1 MDESDARLLT
11 RIQARLPIEPRPFE
25 RLGHELGMTEREVL
39 DRVRRLSQSG
49 VIRRIGATFHPERLG
64 YVSTL
69 AAMQVDADRI
79 EAVAAAACRFAE
91 VTHCY
96 ERDGQWNL
104 WFTITAESP
113 ERLEAV
119 LDAVRAQAPG
129 CPVVSLPS
137 RRRYKLR
144 VEFDLEQA
152 ADGPEQNAAPP
163 LRQRGG
169 SLEEC

>member
-11 RIQARLPIEPRPFE
+11 RIQSRFPVEPRPFE
-25 RLGHELGMTEREVL
+25 RLGQELGMTEREVL
-39 DRVRRLSQSG
+39 GQVERLRHSG

-64 YVSTL
+64 YVGTL
-69 AAMQVDADRI
+69 AGMQVDAERI
-79 EAVAAAACRFAE
+79 EAVAEAVGRFTE

-96 ERDGQWNL
+96 ERDGEWNL
-104 WFTITAESP
+104 WFTITARSP

-119 LDAVRAQAPG
+119 LDAARAQAPG

-152 ADGPEQNAAPP
+152 GGGPERN
-163 LRQRGG
+163 G
-169 SLEEC
+169 SLEGT

>member
-11 RIQARLPIEPRPFE
+11 RIQARLPVEPRPFE
-25 RLGHELGMTEREVL
+25 RLAQELGMTEREVL
-39 DRVRRLSQSG
+39 DRVRRLKQSG

-64 YVSTL
+64 YMSTL
-69 AAMQVDADRI
+69 AAMQVEAGRI

-96 ERDGQWNL
+96 ERDGEWNL
-104 WFTITAESP
+104 WFTITAESA
-113 ERLEAV
+113 ERLDAI
-119 LDAVRAQAPG
+119 LDAVRAQAPE
-129 CPVVSLPS
+129 CPLASLPA

-152 ADGPEQNAAPP
+152 SGGPAQD
-163 LRQRGG
+163 G
-169 SLEEC
+169 SLEER